1 MVIFPET
8 SAVLQPQEFLGIV
21 FPVRLVL
28 RLRFLLPLLLLPG
41 ATVSAQVTLPKI
53 LTSHMVIQRDL
64 PVHVWGLA
72 SAGEEVSV
80 SFRGATRST
89 KAGQLGRWSVYL
101 PPGAAGGPFQLVV
114 KGEPA
119 AAGGASAPAQTITL
133 DDVLV
138 GDVWVASGQSNMEF
152 EMRKAATAAEDL
164 PRAANPRIRLLTV
177 KRRAVEYPQDDAD
190 TEGWAASTPETA
202 RDFSAVAWYFARE
215 IEQREH
221 VPVGVID
228 STWGGTVA
236 EAWTRMAALGEDAA
250 LAPLFVSWGR
260 MTEREPDALLA
271 DEEHQR
277 QREEAQSQGKP
288 EPQFPWRPQLTSW
301 GPGEL
306 YNGMIAPLT
315 RFPIRGVIWYQGES
329 NSVLERAPLY
339 KRVFSTLIQDWR
351 RQWGE
356 GDFPFLYVQ
365 ISNFTSVPAE
375 DWATLRE
382 QQLKTLELRNTAMAV
397 TIDIGDPDNV
407 HPTDK
412 LDVGLRLAR
421 AARVLSYGEV
431 IEYSGPLYRQATPEG
446 SAIRVWFDHAKGLLA
461 KGGAATGFEVAGAD
475 GKFSPATATVE
486 GATVVAASP
495 AVTEPVF
502 VRYGWANSPQC
513 NLFNGE
519 GLPASP
525 FTSAP

>member
-1 MVIFPET
+1 
-8 SAVLQPQEFLGIV
+8 LN
-21 FPVRLVL
+21 
-28 RLRFLLPLLLLPG
+28 LRFLLPLLLLPG

-53 LTSHMVIQRDL
+53 LTSHMVVQRDL

-80 SFRGATRST
+80 TFRGATRST

-101 PPGAAGGPFQLVV
+101 PPGAAGGPFQLIV
-114 KGEPA
+114 KGAPA
-119 AAGGASAPAQTITL
+119 AAGGDAAPAQTITL

-138 GDVWVASGQSNMEF
+138 GDVWLASGQSNMEF

-164 PRAANPRIRLLTV
+164 PRAANARIRLLIV
-177 KRRAVEYPQDDAD
+177 KKQAAEYAQDDAG
-190 TEGWAASTPETA
+190 TEGWAASNPETA

-228 STWGGTVA
+228 STWGGTLA
-236 EAWTRMAALGEDAA
+236 ESWTRLAALGEDAA
-250 LAPLFVSWGR
+250 LAPLFVSRGK
-260 MTEREPDALLA
+260 MTDRESDALLVEK
-271 DEEHQR
+271 DRQR
-277 QREEAQSQGKP
+277 QRDEAQAQGKP
-288 EPQFPWRPQLTSW
+288 EPQFPWHPPLAMW
-301 GPGEL
+301 GPGLL
-306 YNGMIAPLT
+306 YNSMIAPLT
-315 RFPIRGVIWYQGES
+315 PFPIRGVIWYQGES
-329 NSVLERAPLY
+329 NSALERAPLY
-339 KRVFSTLIQDWR
+339 SRIFSTLIEDWR
-351 RQWGE
+351 RQWGV

-365 ISNFTSVPAE
+365 ISNFKSGPPE
-375 DWATLRE
+375 DWAILRE

-412 LDVGLRLAR
+412 VDVGMRLAR
-421 AARVLSYGEV
+421 AARALSYGEA

-446 SAIRVWFDHAKGLLA
+446 SAIRVWFDHAKGLAA

-486 GATVVAASP
+486 GATVVAASSSV
-495 AVTEPVF
+495 AEPLY